1 MRLWA
6 GYASS
11 KGSAE
16 PIQTAPEISGLVCH
30 VHCVSPSHP
39 RTTGQNMNA
48 KLSLLVLLAVLV
60 FALPAPAA
68 TQQPHP
74 ADPADV
80 ESIDAILTAVYEV
93 ISGDAGVKRDWDRFR
108 SLFAPGATLS
118 PTVRTPEGA
127 YGRQIITPDEYAGN
141 VGSWLEE
148 NGFHEVEINR
158 VTERYGVIAHAF
170 STYESRRLASDP
182 EPFAPWDQLD
192 PAPVRRDAL
201 VGGVDLLAPGER
213 RAPRSRRSTCRGGM
227 CQADTAEAGGS
238 DVARAFHL

>member
-1 MRLWA
+1 
-6 GYASS
+6 
-11 KGSAE
+11 
-16 PIQTAPEISGLVCH
+16 
-30 VHCVSPSHP
+30 
-39 RTTGQNMNA
+39 MNA

-141 VGSWLEE
+141 VGAWLEE

-182 EPFAPWDQLD
+182 EPFARGINSIQLLYD
-192 PAPVRRDAL
+192 GTRWWVVSIFWHQESEEHPIPAKYLP
-201 VGGVDLLAPGER
+201 GGHVPG
-213 RAPRSRRSTCRGGM
+213 
-227 CQADTAEAGGS
+227 
-238 DVARAFHL
+238 